1 MQSETPVYFEFL
13 IPRRP
18 LSVQAKTKNLQ
29 RWKQYVYAEAAKTWT
44 RATIASK
51 DVQLTLVYLYDSDP
65 VDTDNIIKPIQDAL
79 IGLVYDDDSRV
90 SDVESHRRP
99 LNGTFDLT
107 RQPAMLIGAIS
118 SGKECVFVRVSIPRM
133 LEDYL

>member
-1 MQSETPVYFEFL
+1 MESETSIHFEFV

-18 LSVQAKTKNLQ
+18 LSVQAKTRNLQ
-29 RWKQYVYAEAAKTWT
+29 AWKQYVNAEAAKTWT
-44 RATIASK
+44 KSTIIGEQ
-51 DVQLTLVYLYDSDP
+51 VQLTLVYLYESNP

-90 SDVESHRRP
+90 SDVDSHRRP

-107 RQPAMLIGAIS
+107 RQPALLIGAIS
-118 SGKECVFVRVSIPRM
+118 SGKECVFVRVSVPRM